1 MGSNDSQSPYI
12 HSCRVKYEQT
22 LGDLRKAA
30 ANAFDL
36 STDLLQLFWRGRE
49 LTPKTDHLTLLE
61 ANMHTGFSL
70 MGYDLSEAPDYWP
83 AVQKTPEG
91 LVFET
96 VAAA

>member
-1 MGSNDSQSPYI
+1 M
-12 HSCRVKYEQT
+12 KYEQT

-30 ANAFDL
+30 VAAFGL
-36 STDLLQLFWRGRE
+36 TPETLQLFWRGRE
-49 LTPKTDHLTLLE
+49 LTADTDGQTLLD

-83 AVQKTPEG
+83 PVQQTPEG

-96 VAAA
+96 VLARS